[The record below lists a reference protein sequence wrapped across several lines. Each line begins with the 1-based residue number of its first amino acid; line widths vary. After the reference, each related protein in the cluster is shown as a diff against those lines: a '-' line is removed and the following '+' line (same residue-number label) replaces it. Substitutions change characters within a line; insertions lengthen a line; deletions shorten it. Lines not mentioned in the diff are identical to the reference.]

1 VTETNSV
8 TINERLTLYRRSR
21 SGRWQARVK
30 LNTGEWH
37 RFSTGTADFEKAKE
51 SANRELH
58 NVGFRAENNL
68 PQSTR
73 KFKRVAEYAR
83 DRMQS
88 DLEAEAGKIVWKDY
102 ITAIDKYL
110 IPFFGQMDV
119 ASINLDLLKRFD
131 QWRTE
136 KLGRPAALSTINTH
150 NSALNRVLDEAE
162 LRGWITKAIRPTLL
176 NKGVKQKSRG
186 SFTDEEYEFIVKKT
200 RYFHKHTEG
209 KITRETREV
218 LHNYALLL
226 ANTGIRHGTE
236 ALGLKWKHI
245 RWEEAKDGYPY
256 LVLTVSGKTG
266 LREVVARQ
274 RTDRTLTRQKDLNPN
289 LSHLKFDELLD
300 QKLDV
305 SVFLTRSGRLP
316 DVIYLNREFKKLLLE
331 HDLFIGSDGRPRTL
345 YSLRHYYA
353 NKDLE
358 RGVSTHVLSRQMGNS
373 TAVIDRFYS
382 KLSPRLN
389 ADLHSGRKHLEQQRK
404 DAKKPEVSDAS
415 NPVSKAYDML
425 MDDKITER
433 AFLLA
438 CGVQRS
444 NFETSDDL
452 MSRALLAFEAGKL
465 SEDGLCAILGA
476 GNALD

>member
-1 VTETNSV
+1 MTETNSV

-88 DLEAEAGKIVWKDY
+88 ALGAEAGKIVWKDY

-110 IPFFGQMDV
+110 IPFFGQMNT
-119 ASINLDLLKRFD
+119 ASIDVDALQRFD
-131 QWRTE
+131 KWRTD

-186 SFTDEEYEFIVKKT
+186 SFTDEEYEFLVKTT
-200 RYFHKHTEG
+200 RNFHKKTEG
-209 KITRETREV
+209 KVTRETREV
-218 LHNYALLL
+218 LHNYVLFL
-226 ANTGIRHGTE
+226 ANTGVRHGTE

-245 RWEEAKDGYPY
+245 RWVHEKDGYRY
-256 LVLTVSGKTG
+256 LTLTVSGKTG
-266 LREVVARQ
+266 LREIVARQ
-274 RTDRTLTRQKDLNPN
+274 RTDRTLTRQVKMNAEIA
-289 LSHLKFDELLD
+289 HLKFDEVLE
-300 QKLDV
+300 KNLDV
-305 SVFLTRSGRLP
+305 YVFQTRSGRAP
-316 DVIYLNREFKKLLLE
+316 DVIKLGREFKKLLIE
-331 HDLFIGSDGRPRTL
+331 HDMFIGSDGRPRTL

-358 RGVSTHVLSRQMGNS
+358 RGISTHVLSRQLGNS

-389 ADLHSGRKHLEQQRK
+389 AEIHSGRKHLKQQHNDLK
-404 DAKKPEVSDAS
+404 VVSVADVS
-415 NPVSKAYDML
+415 NPVHKAYDML
-425 MDDKITER
+425 MDNKLTEK

-438 CGVQRS
+438 CGVKRPE
-444 NFETSDDL
+444 FETSDDL
-452 MSRALLAFEAGKL
+452 ISRALLAFEAGKL
-465 SEDGLCAILGA
+465 SEEGLCKILEASGA
-476 GNALD
+476 SD